1 MNALAIVLAIL
12 AAVVAWYLY
21 ERSRRRTHPV
31 TGGLH
36 PDITLPHAAAFELY
50 GNAFSH
56 CSRKTRLV
64 MAELGIAFVHKPI
77 DLIETGSYET
87 LSPAYLRV
95 NPSGLIPTLVHNGHP
110 VYESD
115 DIMAYATLQAGPS
128 APRLVP
134 DDPALRARMD
144 EWIAFGNLSSRAPTA
159 DMKNRIGACVPVL
172 TLPLFIAA
180 IQHIPLHRILFGLLF
195 HPDKARPV
203 FFALAR
209 VLGLRRMLGLK
220 PLRGMILEGRQYMA
234 AHLKRIDDALAQHGG
249 PWLLGEQ
256 FTLADISMACVLLR
270 VEETCFLAAFNDGGV
285 LPHLMAYYDRLRAR
299 PSWQAAIREV
309 THPVIE
315 QGVREL
321 RAARAADASIARLL
335 AAPGPA

>member
-1 MNALAIVLAIL
+1 MTLFWIVLAIV
-12 AAVVAWYLY
+12 ATVVAWYLY
-21 ERSRRRTHPV
+21 EKRRRRTHPV

-36 PDITLPHAAAFELY
+36 PDISLPHAAPFELY

-64 MAELGIAFVHKPI
+64 MAELGLAFVHKPI

-115 DIMAYATLQAGPS
+115 DIMAYATSQAGPT

-134 DDPALRARMD
+134 DDPDLRARMD
-144 EWIAFGNLSSRAPTA
+144 AWIAFGNLSSRAPTA
-159 DMKNRIGACVPVL
+159 DMKNRIGACVPAL
-172 TLPLFIAA
+172 TLPLFITA
-180 IQHIPLHRILFGLLF
+180 IQHIPLHRILFGVLF
-195 HPDKARPV
+195 HPDKARPI
-203 FFALAR
+203 FFSLAR
-209 VLGLRRMLGLK
+209 ILGLKRMLGLK

-256 FTLADISMACVLLR
+256 FSLADISMACVLLR
-270 VEETCFLAAFNDGGV
+270 VEETGFLDAFAADGA

-299 PSWQAAIREV
+299 PSWQAAIRAV
-309 THPVIE
+309 THPIIE
-315 QGVREL
+315 KGVREL
-321 RAARAADASIARLL
+321 RAARADDASIGRLL
-335 AAPGPA
+335 AASGPG